1 MGYEVM
7 SDADI
12 ERLPVWLRAGAVE
25 RAQALLEVQMEL
37 RRVQEQKKA
46 IVSAELELA
55 SEFVTRS
62 EAFEAYLGGIKEWLE
77 NNPVGGEYDI

>member
-1 MGYEVM
+1 M

-12 ERLPVWLRAGAVE
+12 ERLPEWLRAGAVE
-25 RAQALLEVQMEL
+25 RAKSLLHAQREL
-37 RRVQEQKKA
+37 LRVQETKKA
-46 IVSAELELA
+46 IVSAELDLA